1 MQRIANLLRLTNMK
15 AILTILLTFLV
26 LLAQAITTL
35 YGSIEINK
43 ISLTQLTV
51 RYTFIL
57 DQQDSVFSA
66 DSFSSTIRCVGSSSN
81 INLTNPVE
89 LSKTKQFLSCSKTS
103 YKWNIV
109 YGNTLDLGDTKFSAI
124 GACCNL
130 KIDASC
136 GKRSNT
142 ISSLS
147 TSLTDFYIYTQFD
160 SSLHSNNCLNQPY
173 YFNQGTLDTAN
184 LDSISYRLVAP
195 LSTTGSALSFKSGYY
210 ADQPLMPFYPA
221 GRSYPYNEPAA
232 NPPIGFYLDNLTGD
246 QIYTSVNATDAGPIA
261 MEMSEWR
268 KDKGGSYQKIS
279 TSHIEQFISTS
290 QCPENNPPSINGPYT
305 YKVCEGETLCFNIET
320 EDVTFIPLPPAPI
333 PSPDSVRVSWNNSI
347 PEATFSI
354 INPRVLHPVGSFCWT
369 PEIGQASSLP
379 YSFIVAARDNSC
391 PLNAITRR
399 SFRITVNEKGK
410 ANTSY
415 TKDTDSTLAV
425 STTFMSTRGTHSI
438 KRILMD
444 IDKNPILDNS
454 IARFASSGSYLSVTK
469 NDYIILYTTGVYSLQ
484 TEVNNSPLNCPTTY
498 LDTLY
503 YHTAGIQRSD
513 LQRLKIHPNPATSI
527 IYLPFSLDYV
537 IISNSIGQIVRE
549 EQHTDVLEIG
559 DLPDGIYYLRGEN
572 NQAIYNA
579 KLIKN

>member
-35 YGSIEINK
+35 SGSIEINK

-147 TSLTDFYIYTQFD
+147 TSLTDFYIYTQFENCNIISNQTPAYY

-290 QCPENNPPSINGPYT
+290 QCPENNPPTIIGKRDT
-305 YKVCEGETLCFNIET
+305 IAIVGQTLCFNIASDDE
-320 EDVTFIPLPPAPI
+320 VFIPPPPAPI
-333 PSPDSVRVSWNNSI
+333 PAPDEVTLSWNREI
-347 PEATFSI
+347 PGASFTI
-354 INPRVLHPVGSFCWT
+354 LNPTDRLQTGRFCWT
-369 PEIGQASSLP
+369 PTAGDVRTLP
-379 YSFIVAARDNSC
+379 YTFTVTARDNAC
-391 PLNAITRR
+391 PLNAVAVDTFKIK
-399 SFRITVNEKGK
+399 VNETVGISR
-410 ANTSY
+410 TSY
-415 TKDTDSTLAV
+415 Q
-425 STTFMSTRGTHSI
+425 SI
-438 KRILMD
+438 
-444 IDKNPILDNS
+444 
-454 IARFASSGSYLSVTK
+454 
-469 NDYIILYTTGVYSLQ
+469 
-484 TEVNNSPLNCPTTY
+484 
-498 LDTLY
+498 TLY
-503 YHTAGIQRSD
+503 
-513 LQRLKIHPNPATSI
+513 PNPANSI
-527 IYLPFSLDYV
+527 VHLHFYLDKV
-537 IISNSIGQIVRE
+537 ILTNSIGQIV
-549 EQHTDVLEIG
+549 
-559 DLPDGIYYLRGEN
+559 
-572 NQAIYNA
+572 
-579 KLIKN
+579 K